1 MINEQ
6 NWIEVN
12 VNINPSLLDTI
23 SNDIFS
29 LGADGLEEA
38 DDLVKIYFQSQQWNE
53 SKLNLLVETISRFNP
68 DFNSSYIHT
77 KNIPFQDWTENWK
90 ENFKLFNL
98 TDEIIIKPDW
108 NAYQP
113 QKSEIVITI
122 SPKMAFGT
130 GHHETTQLVMLMM
143 QKYLKKG
150 QRLMDA
156 GTGSGI
162 LAILAAKLGADEIT
176 VFDNDPVAA
185 ENTKENFLQNNI
197 NIKHN
202 IICGVLDD
210 IEQSEYDIIVAN
222 IDRCVLLGMP
232 GKFLDYIKPGG
243 KLILS
248 GLLSRDEDKIL
259 TAYEEFN
266 WKVVEKDQK
275 GAWIVLVLTNN
286 KHE

>member
-90 ENFKLFNL
+90 ENFKLFYL
-98 TDEIIIKPDW
+98 TDKIIIKPDW
-108 NAYQP
+108 DEYQP

-130 GHHETTQLVMLMM
+130 GHHETTQLVMLML
-143 QKYLKKG
+143 QKYVNKG
-150 QRLMDA
+150 QRMMDA

>member
-6 NWIEVN
+6 TWIEVN
-12 VNINPSLLDTI
+12 VDINPSLLDTI

-90 ENFKLFNL
+90 ENFKLFYL
-98 TDEIIIKPDW
+98 TDKIIIKPDW
-108 NAYQP
+108 DEYQP

-130 GHHETTQLVMLMM
+130 GHHETTQLVMLML
-143 QKYLKKG
+143 QKYVNKG
-150 QRLMDA
+150 QRMMDA

-162 LAILAAKLGADEIT
+162 LAILAAQLGADEIT
-176 VFDNDPVAA
+176 AFDNDPVAT

-210 IEQSEYDIIVAN
+210 IEKSEYDIIVAN
-222 IDRCVLLGMP
+222 IDRSVLLGMP
-232 GKFLDYIKPGG
+232 GKFIDYIKPGG

-266 WKVVEKDQK
+266 WKVIEKDQK

-286 KHE
+286 MHE

>member
-6 NWIEVN
+6 TWIEVN
-12 VNINPSLLDTI
+12 VDINPSLLDTI

-90 ENFKLFNL
+90 ENFKLFYL
-98 TDEIIIKPDW
+98 TDKIIIKPDW
-108 NAYQP
+108 DEYQP

-130 GHHETTQLVMLMM
+130 GHHETTQLVMLML
-143 QKYLKKG
+143 QKYVNKG
-150 QRLMDA
+150 QRMMDA

-162 LAILAAKLGADEIT
+162 LAILAAQLGADEIT
-176 VFDNDPVAA
+176 AFDNDPVAT
-185 ENTKENFLQNNI
+185 ENTKEHFLQNNI

-210 IEQSEYDIIVAN
+210 IEKSEYDIIVAN
-222 IDRCVLLGMP
+222 IDRSVLLGMP
-232 GKFLDYIKPGG
+232 GKFIDYIKPGG

-266 WKVVEKDQK
+266 WKVIEKDQK

-286 KHE
+286 MHE

>member
-108 NAYQP
+108 DAYQP

-222 IDRCVLLGMP
+222 IDRSVLLGMP

-266 WKVVEKDQK
+266 WKVIEKDQK

-286 KHE
+286 MHE

>member
-108 NAYQP
+108 DAYQP

-210 IEQSEYDIIVAN
+210 IEKSEYDIIVAN
-222 IDRCVLLGMP
+222 IDRSVLLGMP

-243 KLILS
+243 K
-248 GLLSRDEDKIL
+248 
-259 TAYEEFN
+259 
-266 WKVVEKDQK
+266 
-275 GAWIVLVLTNN
+275 
-286 KHE
+286 